1 MRVYWV
7 VPLVDQLEEP
17 LVPVHVLARVHTL
30 SEPEREQEH
39 KAWTAQVSAGALVLS
54 VEGEAHMVSLIYV
67 ADQAEAQQAVSEQEG
82 EPGRRA

>member
-17 LVPVHVLARVHTL
+17 PVPVHVLARVHTL
-30 SEPEREQEH
+30 PEPEREH
-39 KAWTAQVSAGALVLS
+39 TASTVQVSAGGLVPS
-54 VEGEAHMVSLIYV
+54 VEEEAHMVSLIYV